1 MPIIGVR
8 NLQLVIG
15 PSATM
20 KKNAFSS
27 GIFITLTILLS
38 ACRGPQALKMAFHQY
53 SEAYATTVNEQML
66 LNLARKANGHPAYFL
81 QMGLINATFSFGASS
96 GGNISSSRYNSQIGP
111 GIITQGLTGGG
122 NLSLSGAE
130 TPTFTFTPL
139 AGATYADAIF
149 APINPKIFFNLLDQ
163 GRPVDQLMRTMVH
176 AIDVTYAQPGKP
188 NKTITIRNVIDIE
201 RQENYRNF
209 LRLAGLYRELQKAEL
224 LSVGSDATGLGFAFR
239 PGSALKIAELIKNR
253 EYQLEPESEWAAAHP
268 EEIPTNAVPVTTL
281 RLRTFEGVLTALAT
295 ESQTYDAVTKNGN
308 VFLPASEREPILRF
322 DGKNAIDPST
332 RLVDISY
339 KGKKYEIGDT
349 SPTNTWNREVFIL
362 LNHLFTQVAMDPNKL
377 PVQQLIQVR

>member
-1 MPIIGVR
+1 MKRRIFLFGIP
-8 NLQLVIG
+8 LF
-15 PSATM
+15 AT
-20 KKNAFSS
+20 
-27 GIFITLTILLS
+27 LLLS
-38 ACRGPQALKMAFHQY
+38 ACRGPQALKTSFHQY

-81 QMGLINATFSFGASS
+81 QMGLINATFSFSASG
-96 GGNISSSRYNSQIGP
+96 GGNISSSRTHNQIGP

-122 NLSLSGAE
+122 NLTLSGAE

-149 APINPKIFFNLLDQ
+149 APINPKIFFSLLDQ

-176 AIDVTYAQPGKP
+176 SIDVTYSQPGKP
-188 NKTITIRNVIDIE
+188 NKTITIRNVIDVE

-224 LSVGSDATGLGFAFR
+224 LSVGSDATGQGFAFR
-239 PGSALKIAELIKNR
+239 PGSALKIADLIKNP
-253 EYQLEPESEWAAAHP
+253 EYQFEPESEWAAAHP
-268 EEIPTNAVPVTTL
+268 EELPSGAVPVTTL
-281 RLRTFEGVLTALAT
+281 RLRTFEGVLSALAT
-295 ESQTYDAVTKNGN
+295 EYQTYDAVTKNGN
-308 VFLPASEREPILRF
+308 TAVPSSEREPILRF
-322 DGKNAIDPST
+322 DGKGGIDPST

-339 KGKKYEIGDT
+339 KGKKYEIGD
-349 SPTNTWNREVFIL
+349 SASTNTWNRDVFIL
-362 LNHLFTQVAMDPNKL
+362 LNQLFTQVAMDPNKL